1 LPEKRQS
8 EQYVKDMKRSACS
21 ISATS
26 LGLRG
31 ISDIIAFEGATQVP
45 YAERRALA
53 LQGMIFLP
61 GFDAETE
68 IHWRVSKETVRRRAA
83 ATVDM
88 LIAGSGR
95 IAGRSS
101 SSELSELV
109 ELRRTLLRR

>member
-45 YAERRALA
+45 YAERTALA
-53 LQGMIFLP
+53 LREMIFLP
-61 GFDAETE
+61 GLDAETE
-68 IHWRVSKETVRRRAA
+68 IHGGLEGDRQKAPPT
-83 ATVDM
+83 TVDM

-101 SSELSELV
+101 SSEFSELV

>member
-1 LPEKRQS
+1 MPEKRQS

-68 IHWRVSKETVRRRAA
+68 IHWRVSKETVRRRPPPLQ
-83 ATVDM
+83 
-88 LIAGSGR
+88 LICSLLEVGVSRDGHH
-95 IAGRSS
+95 
-101 SSELSELV
+101 LV
-109 ELRRTLLRR
+109 NSAS